1 MANRSN
7 RRPQTPKMSE
17 PEKAEKAI
25 GSRRAN
31 SPLWSC
37 IQERML
43 QLETEYTFAVV
54 LKHQQTGCLQTR
66 RSPYRSYSAR
76 PNSLTGFGAS
86 SVFGRLRTPACCPH
100 QERPIDNSGL
110 KLVGSVG
117 LLLGPCNCVRG
128 NRRFLDRASMLD
140 LAQSI
145 RAP

>member
-54 LKHQQTGCLQTR
+54 PKHQQTGCLQTR

-110 KLVGSVG
+110 KPVSPANV
-117 LLLGPCNCVRG
+117 LLAASSCARG
-128 NRRFLDRASMLD
+128 NRLWVEKTSILNPAR
-140 LAQSI
+140 SI